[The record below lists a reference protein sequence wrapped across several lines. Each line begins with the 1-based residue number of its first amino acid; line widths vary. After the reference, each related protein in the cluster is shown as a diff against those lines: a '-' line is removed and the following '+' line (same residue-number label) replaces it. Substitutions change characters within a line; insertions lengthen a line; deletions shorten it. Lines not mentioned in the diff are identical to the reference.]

1 MPWQN
6 NPGGGGKGPWGQG
19 PRPTGPT
26 PPNLDDLLRRGQD
39 RLKNMFPG
47 GGGGGGGSGAGSL
60 GCGKGIAIVLGL
72 LFVFW
77 IFSGSYLIKPGEQGT
92 VLIFGKWDEV
102 PKGEGWHWAPPA
114 PIGKVIKLRVQEVR
128 RLEIGFAST
137 DAGRGPV
144 AERNAPSE
152 SLMLTGDENIIDV
165 DFEVFWRVDNAGK
178 YLFNIQDQEDTV
190 KGVAES
196 AMREIIGRRPLESAL
211 TKGRLE
217 VEQETLELMQRTLNS
232 YDAGVLITDVKLRK
246 ADTPAEVIDDFRDVQ
261 AAGADR
267 EAKINEAQKYRAEV
281 IPDARGQASQ
291 IVQQAE
297 AYKAEVV
304 ARSQGEAARF
314 TSVYDQYRQ
323 AADVTK
329 KRMYIETMEQVLRN
343 VNKIIIDNKGGVV
356 PYLPLPE
363 VQKRQTPTTGTPQ

>member
-6 NPGGGGKGPWGQG
+6 NPGGGGGSRGPWGQG

-39 RLKNMFPG
+39 RMKNLFPSG
-47 GGGGGGGSGAGSL
+47 GGGIGGAR
-60 GCGKGIAIVLGL
+60 GIAIGLGL
-72 LFVFW
+72 LFLIW

-92 VLIFGKWDEV
+92 VLVFGAWDGV

-114 PIGKVIKLRVQEVR
+114 PIGEVLKLRVQEVR
-128 RLEIGFAST
+128 RLEIGFT
-137 DAGRGPV
+137 TPDNTRGAITETNRPT
-144 AERNAPSE
+144 E

-165 DFEVFWRVDNAGK
+165 DFEVFWRVENAGK
-178 YLFNIQDQEDTV
+178 YLFNIQNQEDTV
-190 KGVAES
+190 KAVGES

-232 YDAGVLITDVKLRK
+232 YDAGVMITDVKLRK

-267 EAKINEAQKYRAEV
+267 EAKINEAQKYRAEI
-281 IPDARGQASQ
+281 IPDARGQAAQ

-314 TSVYDQYRQ
+314 TSVYDQYKQ
-323 AADVTK
+323 SADVTK

-363 VQKRQTPTTGTPQ
+363 VQKRQTPQSGTPQ

>member
-6 NPGGGGKGPWGQG
+6 NPGGGGGKGPWGQG
-19 PRPTGPT
+19 PRPTGPV

-39 RLKNMFPG
+39 RMKNMFPG
-47 GGGGGGGSGAGSL
+47 GAGGGR
-60 GCGKGIAIVLGL
+60 GIGIVLA
-72 LFVFW
+72 LFFAFW
-77 IFSGSYLIKPGEQGT
+77 FFSGSYLIKPGEQGA
-92 VLIFGKWDEV
+92 VLIFGAWDGQA
-102 PKGEGWHWAPPA
+102 KGEGWHWAPPW
-114 PIGKVIKLRVQEVR
+114 PIGHVEKQRVQEVR
-128 RLEIGFAST
+128 RLEIGFTSS
-137 DAGRGPV
+137 DAGRGPT

-165 DFEVFWRVDNAGK
+165 DFEVFWRIDNIGK
-178 YLFNIQDQEDTV
+178 YLFNIQYQEDTV
-190 KGVAES
+190 KAVAES
-196 AMREIIGRRPLESAL
+196 AMREVIGRRPLEFAL
-211 TKGRLE
+211 TKGRLD
-217 VEQETLELMQRTLNS
+217 VEQETQEMMQRTLNS

-267 EAKINEAQKYRAEV
+267 EAKINEAQKYRAEI
-281 IPDARGQASQ
+281 IPNARGQAAQ

-314 TSVYDQYRQ
+314 TSVYNEYRQ
-323 AADVTK
+323 AEDVTK

-343 VNKIIIDNKGGVV
+343 VNKIIVDNKGGVV

-363 VQKRQTPTTGTPQ
+363 VQKRHQQQQGATP

>member
-6 NPGGGGKGPWGQG
+6 NSGGGNGGRGPWGQG

-26 PPNLDDLLRRGQD
+26 PPNLDELLRRGQD
-39 RLKNMFPG
+39 RMKTLFPG
-47 GGGGGGGSGAGSL
+47 GGGSFGGAR
-60 GCGKGIAIVLGL
+60 GIAIGLGL

-77 IFSGSYLIKPGEQGT
+77 IFSGSYLIKPGQQGT
-92 VLIFGKWDEV
+92 VLIFGAWDGV

-128 RLEIGFAST
+128 RLEIGFASSP
-137 DAGRGPV
+137 AVRGAV
-144 AERNAPSE
+144 TETNRLTE

-165 DFEVFWRVDNAGK
+165 DFEVFWRIDNAGK

-196 AMREIIGRRPLESAL
+196 AMREVIGQRPLESAL

-217 VEQETLELMQRTLNS
+217 VEQETQELMQQTLTS

-281 IPDARGQASQ
+281 IPAARGQAAQ

-314 TSVYDQYRQ
+314 TSVYDEYRQ
-323 AADVTK
+323 SSDVTK

-343 VNKIIIDNKGGVV
+343 VNKVIIDNKGGVV